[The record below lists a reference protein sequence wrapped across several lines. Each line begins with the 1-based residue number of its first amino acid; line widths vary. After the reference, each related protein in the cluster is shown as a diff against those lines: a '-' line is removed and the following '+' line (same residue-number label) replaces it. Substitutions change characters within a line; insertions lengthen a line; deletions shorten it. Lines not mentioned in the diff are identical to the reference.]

1 MLYWLAT
8 SKVPSGNG
16 FLNTSYRMI
25 SLLHQD
31 DKSIRCIETLLSV
44 HPHLS
49 KVLDISLHQESGV
62 WPRYPSVAKPL
73 WLFLSENAFVA
84 GNLVFWLL
92 QHLLSLKYET
102 SFPSQKLKHRTLT
115 CSPKIS
121 LSGRDK
127 SQHNRG
133 SPDGVL
139 LPQFASRLVVHLLT
153 QCLSLSAKR
162 AR

>member
-49 KVLDISLHQESGV
+49 KVLDISLHRESGV
-62 WPRYPSVAKPL
+62 WPRYPSAAKPL

-84 GNLVFWLL
+84 GNLVFWFAVMG
-92 QHLLSLKYET
+92 SLRRWDFNGPT
-102 SFPSQKLKHRTLT
+102 RAFA
-115 CSPKIS
+115 KIVFVAS
-121 LSGRDK
+121 MA
-127 SQHNRG
+127 G
-133 SPDGVL
+133 SPAPTLAEVRHFVFVNHPALGV
-139 LPQFASRLVVHLLT
+139 PA
-153 QCLSLSAKR
+153 A
-162 AR
+162 

>member
-25 SLLHQD
+25 SLLRQD

-49 KVLDISLHQESGV
+49 KVLDISLHRESGV
-62 WPRYPSVAKPL
+62 WPRYPSAAKPL

-84 GNLVFWLL
+84 GNLVFWCSYGS
-92 QHLLSLKYET
+92 HCAGGVLSVPYATFVELFVASMGLVMSRWFERPPSTTGVT
-102 SFPSQKLKHRTLT
+102 SPRLT
-115 CSPKIS
+115 CSMLYIHVIRKWA
-121 LSGRDK
+121 
-127 SQHNRG
+127 
-133 SPDGVL
+133 
-139 LPQFASRLVVHLLT
+139 LPVTHGFV
-153 QCLSLSAKR
+153 SA
-162 AR
+162 